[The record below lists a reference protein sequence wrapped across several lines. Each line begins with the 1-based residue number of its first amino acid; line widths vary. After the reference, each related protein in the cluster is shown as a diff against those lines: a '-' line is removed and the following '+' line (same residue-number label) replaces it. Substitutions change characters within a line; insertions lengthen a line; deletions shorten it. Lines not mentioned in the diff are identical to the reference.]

1 MAAQIAVCL
10 AEGMVLAKNV
20 SAVGWM
26 DVEKVVSGDGLMAEN
41 WVQ

>member
-1 MAAQIAVCL
+1 MAVCL

-20 SAVGWM
+20 SADGWM
-26 DVEKVVSGDGLMAEN
+26 YVEEDARGDGLMAEN

>member
-1 MAAQIAVCL
+1 MAAQMAVCL

-26 DVEKVVSGDGLMAEN
+26 DVEKAARGDGLMVEN